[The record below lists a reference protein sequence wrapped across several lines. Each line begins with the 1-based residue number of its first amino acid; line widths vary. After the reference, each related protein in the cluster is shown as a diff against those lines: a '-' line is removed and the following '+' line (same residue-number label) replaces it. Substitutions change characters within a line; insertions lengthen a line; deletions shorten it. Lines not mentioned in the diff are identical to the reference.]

1 MTVSSRSEYQFQT
14 QYTSGHQGMAG
25 LNFSNSD
32 GLKLGS
38 PLRNSGV
45 LNAGGPPGCSLR
57 RLYSPQLG
65 AAAPYPTMPE
75 AHILSKGSKN
85 VLSKDPFLH
94 RSVYPPESIYIHVQA
109 SLMSKDIQS
118 QRKCPEKF
126 WNLREKRHPQ
136 RFEPSVEW

>member
-85 VLSKDPFLH
+85 VLSRRSIFASISLSTGKHLH
-94 RSVYPPESIYIHVQA
+94 PCPSIADVKGYPEPAQ
-109 SLMSKDIQS
+109 MS
-118 QRKCPEKF
+118 RKI
-126 WNLREKRHPQ
+126 L
-136 RFEPSVEW
+136 EPSREETSTEV